1 MLKFPKNEGLNI
13 VPFIDIMLVLLAIVL
28 SLSSFIAH
36 SKIELKLPVSENSTS
51 FNESQNKFFIA
62 INERDE
68 FFLNDEK
75 VNLDQL
81 KNAILALD
89 KDTMVALKSDKFAKF
104 ESFVKIIDLLKIK
117 EHEKIQIITEKNR

>member
-1 MLKFPKNEGLNI
+1 MLKLPKNEGLNI

-75 VNLDQL
+75 ISLKQL
-81 KNAILALD
+81 ENAILALD

-117 EHEKIQIITEKNR
+117 EREKIQIITEKNR

>member
-1 MLKFPKNEGLNI
+1 MLKLPKNEGLNI
-13 VPFIDIMLVLLAIVL
+13 IPFIDIMLVLLAIVL

-36 SKIELKLPVSENSTS
+36 SKIELKLPVSESLTS
-51 FNESQNKFFIA
+51 FNETQNKFFIA
-62 INERDE
+62 INAKDE

-75 VNLDQL
+75 VSLDQL

-104 ESFVKIIDLLKIK
+104 ESFVKIIDLLKMK

>member
-1 MLKFPKNEGLNI
+1 MLKLPKNEGLNI
-13 VPFIDIMLVLLAIVL
+13 IPFIDIMLVLLAIVL

-36 SKIELKLPVSENSTS
+36 SKIELKLPVSESLTS
-51 FNESQNKFFIA
+51 FNETQNKFFIA
-62 INERDE
+62 INAKDE

-75 VNLDQL
+75 VSLEQL

-104 ESFVKIIDLLKIK
+104 ESFVKIIDLLKAK

>member
-1 MLKFPKNEGLNI
+1 MLKLPKNEGLNI

-104 ESFVKIIDLLKIK
+104 ESFVKIINLLKIK

>member
-13 VPFIDIMLVLLAIVL
+13 IPFIDIMLVLLAIVL

-51 FNESQNKFFIA
+51 FNESQNKFFIV

-75 VNLDQL
+75 VNLNQL

-104 ESFVKIIDLLKIK
+104 ESFVKIIDLLKMK

>member
-1 MLKFPKNEGLNI
+1 MLKLPKNEGLNI

-117 EHEKIQIITEKNR
+117 EHEKIQIITEK

>member
-1 MLKFPKNEGLNI
+1 MLKLPKNEGLNI

-51 FNESQNKFFIA
+51 FNESQNKFFIV

>member
-1 MLKFPKNEGLNI
+1 MLKFPKNECLNI

-51 FNESQNKFFIA
+51 FNESQNKFFIV

-89 KDTMVALKSDKFAKF
+89 KDTMVTLKSDKFAKF

>member
-1 MLKFPKNEGLNI
+1 MLKLPKNEGLNI
-13 VPFIDIMLVLLAIVL
+13 IPFIDIMLVLLAIVL

-51 FNESQNKFFIA
+51 FNKSQNKFFIV

-75 VNLDQL
+75 VSLEQL

-104 ESFVKIIDLLKIK
+104 ESFVKIIDLLKMK

>member
-1 MLKFPKNEGLNI
+1 MLKLPKNEGLNI

-36 SKIELKLPVSENSTS
+36 SKIDLKLPVSENSTS
-51 FNESQNKFFIA
+51 FNKSQNKFFIV

-75 VNLDQL
+75 VNLNQL

-104 ESFVKIIDLLKIK
+104 ESFVKIIDLLKAK
-117 EHEKIQIITEKNR
+117 EHEKIQIITEKNQ

>member
-1 MLKFPKNEGLNI
+1 MLKLPKNEGLNI
-13 VPFIDIMLVLLAIVL
+13 IPFIDIMLVLLAIVL
-28 SLSSFIAH
+28 SLSSFIVH

-51 FNESQNKFFIA
+51 FNESQNKFFIV

>member
-1 MLKFPKNEGLNI
+1 MLKLPKNEGLNI

-28 SLSSFIAH
+28 SLSGFIAH

-75 VNLDQL
+75 ISLKQL
-81 KNAILALD
+81 ENAILALD

>member
-1 MLKFPKNEGLNI
+1 MLKLPKNEGLNI

-81 KNAILALD
+81 KNTILALD

>member
-13 VPFIDIMLVLLAIVL
+13 IPFIDIMLVLLAIVL

-51 FNESQNKFFIA
+51 FNESQNKFFIV

-104 ESFVKIIDLLKIK
+104 ESFVKIIDLLKAK

>member
-13 VPFIDIMLVLLAIVL
+13 IPFIDIMLVLLAIVL

-51 FNESQNKFFIA
+51 FNESQNKFFIV

-89 KDTMVALKSDKFAKF
+89 KDTMVTLKSDKFAKF

>member
-1 MLKFPKNEGLNI
+1 MLKLPKNEGLNI
-13 VPFIDIMLVLLAIVL
+13 IPFIDIMLVLLAIVL

-51 FNESQNKFFIA
+51 FNESQNKFFIV

-104 ESFVKIIDLLKIK
+104 ESFVKIIDLLKMK

>member
-1 MLKFPKNEGLNI
+1 MLKLPKNEGLNI

-51 FNESQNKFFIA
+51 FNESQNKFFVA

-89 KDTMVALKSDKFAKF
+89 KDTMVTLKSDKFAKF

>member
-1 MLKFPKNEGLNI
+1 MLKLPKNEGLNI

-75 VNLDQL
+75 VNLNQL

-117 EHEKIQIITEKNR
+117 EHEKIQIITEKNQ

>member
-1 MLKFPKNEGLNI
+1 MLKLPKNEGLNI
-13 VPFIDIMLVLLAIVL
+13 IPFIDIMLVLLAIVL

-36 SKIELKLPVSENSTS
+36 SKIELKLPASENSTS
-51 FNESQNKFFIA
+51 FNESQNKFFIV

>member
-1 MLKFPKNEGLNI
+1 MLKVPKNEGLNI
-13 VPFIDIMLVLLAIVL
+13 IPFIDIMLVLLAIVL

-51 FNESQNKFFIA
+51 FNESQNKFFIV